1 MGFLTPALY
10 SGLLDES
17 NATIETKKSFRYRRL
32 QLALKALHI
41 KASVQQVEPRAQAL
55 PRRFQAMMSTVVM
68 LLVCLSSVVTE
79 GLVDESSVAAM
90 AKAMRDEMREE
101 LREEMREEMREQTSK
116 QQQIVKLKDA
126 LEKKEEGARKAKS
139 ELTHVQ
145 LTTGGEVVEL
155 VSACPVPGFL
165 FLAP

>member
-1 MGFLTPALY
+1 M
-10 SGLLDES
+10 
-17 NATIETKKSFRYRRL
+17 
-32 QLALKALHI
+32 
-41 KASVQQVEPRAQAL
+41 QQVESRAQEL
-55 PRRFQAMMSTVVM
+55 PRRFQAMISTVAM

-90 AKAMRDEMREE
+90 VAA
-101 LREEMREEMREQTSK
+101 MREEMREQASK
-116 QQQIVKLKDA
+116 QEQQTAKLTKQEQQIVKLKDA

>member
-1 MGFLTPALY
+1 
-10 SGLLDES
+10 
-17 NATIETKKSFRYRRL
+17 
-32 QLALKALHI
+32 
-41 KASVQQVEPRAQAL
+41 
-55 PRRFQAMMSTVVM
+55 MMSTVAM

-90 AKAMRDEMREE
+90 VAAM
-101 LREEMREEMREQTSK
+101 REEMREEMREQASK
-116 QQQIVKLKDA
+116 QEQQTAKLTKQEQQTAKLTKQEQQIVKLKDA

>member
-1 MGFLTPALY
+1 
-10 SGLLDES
+10 
-17 NATIETKKSFRYRRL
+17 
-32 QLALKALHI
+32 
-41 KASVQQVEPRAQAL
+41 
-55 PRRFQAMMSTVVM
+55 MMSTVAM

-90 AKAMRDEMREE
+90 VAAM
-101 LREEMREEMREQTSK
+101 REEMREEMREQASK
-116 QQQIVKLKDA
+116 QEQQTAKLTKQEQQIVKLKDA

>member
-1 MGFLTPALY
+1 
-10 SGLLDES
+10 
-17 NATIETKKSFRYRRL
+17 
-32 QLALKALHI
+32 
-41 KASVQQVEPRAQAL
+41 
-55 PRRFQAMMSTVVM
+55 MMSTAAM
-68 LLVCLSSVVTE
+68 LLVCLSSVVRAD

-90 AKAMRDEMREE
+90 VKA
-101 LREEMREEMREQTSK
+101 MREEMREQTSK
-116 QQQIVKLKDA
+116 LTKQEQQIVKLKDA